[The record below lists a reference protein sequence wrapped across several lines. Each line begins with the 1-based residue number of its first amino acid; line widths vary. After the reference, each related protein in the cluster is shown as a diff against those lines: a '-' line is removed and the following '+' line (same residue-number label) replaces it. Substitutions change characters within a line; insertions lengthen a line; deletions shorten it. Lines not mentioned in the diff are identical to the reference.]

1 MKSLGGIVAR
11 ATDTEPL
18 QRRVLAEHAY
28 ERLKELILDR
38 HIAPDSWMAI
48 EVLARDLGVSPTPVR
63 EALGRLESDGLVR
76 KMENGRYR
84 TEPLLTR
91 ASFDQLYD
99 VRLQLEPFAAAQ
111 AALCITAEEV
121 AQLRAVELLMH
132 AAPTGGVYAQFAQ
145 FTTGNTSFHEL
156 IAKAAR
162 NQFLYD
168 AIDRL
173 HSHHRLAQLYLHHGI
188 VDAAPAI
195 REHMAIVDALAA
207 RDPTAAGD
215 LMRAHIERSRG
226 ELQPLI
232 AEVAG

>member
-1 MKSLGGIVAR
+1 VRAANLIAR
-11 ATDTEPL
+11 ATEAEPL
-18 QRRVLAEHAY
+18 QRRVLADHAY

-38 HIAPDSWMAI
+38 HIEPDSWMAI
-48 EVLARDLGVSPTPVR
+48 DVLARDLGVSPTPIR
-63 EALGRLESDGLVR
+63 EALGRLESDGLVL

-84 TEPLLTR
+84 TEPLLTL
-91 ASFDQLYD
+91 ASFEQLYD
-99 VRLQLEPFAAAQ
+99 VRLQLEPFAAGQ
-111 AALCITAEEV
+111 AAENISDEEL
-121 AQLRAVELLMH
+121 AHLRQVEQSMH
-132 AAPTGGVYAQFAQ
+132 AAPTGSVYAQFAQ
-145 FTTGNTSFHEL
+145 FTAGNEGFHEI

-195 REHMAIVDALAA
+195 EEHMAIVAALVARNSSAA
-207 RDPTAAGD
+207 RD
-215 LMRAHIERSRG
+215 LMRAHIERSRR

-232 AEVAG
+232 ADAVG